1 MCHLMFG
8 ILVITVS
15 RSSVSSHS
23 EPHRGAKTGPEPP
36 KKSGGRRN
44 MAKIHAK
51 MSAKAKKRRKRRCN
65 RQKRLKPTRLSYVHS
80 CASRRAQTFCKW
92 LFRQLVQRYRGLPPA
107 LPQGRTSSRPQCG
120 QPKRAIRSRP
130 TFDNRSSSGAA
141 IRAFKNAPIR
151 EDGLAG
157 VITGKESGIT
167 FCFGLLP
174 N

>member
-1 MCHLMFG
+1 WSSPFL
-8 ILVITVS
+8 

-92 LFRQLVQRYRGLPPA
+92 LSG
-107 LPQGRTSSRPQCG
+107 SSFNLETAVGTP
-120 QPKRAIRSRP
+120 
-130 TFDNRSSSGAA
+130 
-141 IRAFKNAPIR
+141 
-151 EDGLAG
+151 
-157 VITGKESGIT
+157 
-167 FCFGLLP
+167 
-174 N
+174 